1 MKRLVVSGLVLAWA
15 ATLGAGHA
23 AAQVQSHV
31 LPADLPTTI
40 LPPSVTETPKPTS
53 KDLSVPLVE
62 EERPR
67 GTGTASG
74 AGGKADAPAVKDD
87 ALDLLEGKKPESG
100 STSGGGGGVGD
111 LGNAN
116 AMTPAEMTGS
126 PRQVVDLLE
135 KGKPAEAALLGRK
148 LLELEPGVYNDVVW
162 DYVAGA
168 TAWAAALSGDFAGA
182 AEAHRAGQKRVRDPA
197 VKNYHDKA
205 ATLMGRGQP
214 KDASDAAARDMAAK
228 LVLPESWRQ
237 LVLEQVATEHR
248 NARRAIEQMQSART
262 VEARLNNIK
271 VAWANLRFVY
281 AADPKTGRDLVVE
294 FKAAADAL
302 IVDAEASLLDE
313 ARKQHAEVA
322 RLQHIPMKPS
332 LIPMWNDEV
341 KKLWSAISEVKR
353 VCRIHDYLSRQTLA
367 SPGAAQTAFDAAHQL
382 LYEPAG
388 RGYVYKLMG
397 QKTAMGLDM
406 IRTAPPPP

>member
-1 MKRLVVSGLVLAWA
+1 MKRLVASGFLLAWA
-15 ATLGAGHA
+15 ATLSAGYA

-31 LPADLPTTI
+31 LPADLPTAI
-40 LPPSVTETPKPTS
+40 LPPSVTETPKHTS
-53 KDLSVPLVE
+53 KELSVPLVA

-67 GTGTASG
+67 GTGGSPGSG
-74 AGGKADAPAVKDD
+74 KTDAPAVRDG

-100 STSGGGGGVGD
+100 SSSGGGGVGD

-116 AMTPAEMTGS
+116 ATTLAEMTGS

-135 KGKPAEAALLGRK
+135 KGKLAEAAALGRK
-148 LLELEPGVYNDVVW
+148 LLALEPGIYNDFVW
-162 DYVAGA
+162 DYVAEA
-168 TAWAAALSGDFAGA
+168 TAWAAALSGDFVGA
-182 AEAHRAGQKRVRDPA
+182 AEAHRAGQERVRDPA

-205 ATLMGRGQP
+205 ATLMSRGQA
-214 KDASDAAARDMAAK
+214 KDASDAAAREMAAK

-237 LVLEQVATEHR
+237 LVLEQVATEQR

-302 IVDAEASLLDE
+302 IVDTEASLLDE

-322 RLQHIPMKPS
+322 RLQHVPMKPS
-332 LIPMWNDEV
+332 QIPMWNEQV
-341 KKLWSAISEVKR
+341 RKLWGAISEVKR

-382 LYEPAG
+382 LYEPG
-388 RGYVYKLMG
+388 SRGYVYKLMG
-397 QKTAMGLDM
+397 QKTPMGLDM
-406 IRTAPPPP
+406 TRTEAPPP